1 MSVYRETHDQ
11 LADAATVRGWKVL
24 PERELSP
31 GYGLLEVRR
40 PGEAIVV
47 SWSPSPNEKH
57 MVAHAQSGHWSP
69 IYNSFNLEDIFV
81 YVRNLLSFESADAE

>member
-11 LADAATVRGWKVL
+11 LAAAATVRGWEVL
-24 PERELSP
+24 PEKELSP
-31 GYGLLEVRR
+31 GYGLLEVKR

-57 MVAHAQSGHWSP
+57 MVAHAQSGHSNP
-69 IYNSFNLEDIFV
+69 LYYSFNLEDISV
-81 YVRNLLSFESADAE
+81 YVRNLL